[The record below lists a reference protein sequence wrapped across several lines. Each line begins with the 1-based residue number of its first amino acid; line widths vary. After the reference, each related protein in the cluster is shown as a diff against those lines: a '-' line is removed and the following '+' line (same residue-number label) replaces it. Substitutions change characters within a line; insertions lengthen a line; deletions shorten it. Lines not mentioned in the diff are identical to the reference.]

1 MKQGHLS
8 SYFEK
13 VAAKRLSAV
22 EIRPS
27 SSNQHEFNGVQQLK
41 QMFGKRRRALR
52 ARFIYLGEDED
63 EYVVSDGSVTWYD
76 ARQHHP
82 TRSEHRLYYPS
93 SAVTEAAHEK
103 DLLVIGQRS
112 DGDLLVVIAAAG
124 STAENQVLWLFGLEV
139 GDSGRF
145 SVVEIK
151 DSRDASLDLAAKFV
165 LDQMG
170 IEVEPDDEYL
180 DLVLSNFPRGFP
192 TTALFSAFARG
203 IVKDVSPL
211 DDPDAA
217 LMAWMDREEI
227 LFRSLERHLVVDRI
241 SRGFGKDVDGFI
253 EFSLSIQNRRKARA
267 GFALENHLE
276 QILKEHRVRYSRG
289 ALTEG
294 RARPDFL
301 FPGKVEYH
309 DASYPENRLHML
321 GVKSSCKE
329 RWRQVLAEADRIK
342 SKHLLTLEP
351 GISESQ
357 TAEMRKNDL
366 RLVLPRSLHST
377 YGSRQRDWLMDVS
390 AFIGAVKSVQSTAA

>member
-1 MKQGHLS
+1 
-8 SYFEK
+8 
-13 VAAKRLSAV
+13 
-22 EIRPS
+22 
-27 SSNQHEFNGVQQLK
+27 
-41 QMFGKRRRALR
+41 
-52 ARFIYLGEDED
+52 
-63 EYVVSDGSVTWYD
+63 VTWYD

-112 DGDLLVVIAAAG
+112 DGDLLVVVAAAG

-180 DLVLSNFPRGFP
+180 DLVLKNFPKGFP
-192 TTALFSAFARG
+192 TTAVFSAFARA

-390 AFIGAVKSVQSTAA
+390 GFIGAVKSVQSTAA

>member
-8 SYFEK
+8 TYFEK

-22 EIRPS
+22 EIQPS
-27 SSNQHEFNGVQQLK
+27 SSNQHEFNGAQSLK
-41 QMFGKRRRALR
+41 QMFGERRKKFS

-76 ARQHHP
+76 AREYHP
-82 TRSEHRLYYPS
+82 KRSEHHLYYTS
-93 SAVTEAAHEK
+93 SPVIGAAHVK

-124 STAENQVLWLFGLEV
+124 STAENQMLWLFGLELR
-139 GDSGRF
+139 GPGRF
-145 SVVEIK
+145 SVVETK
-151 DSRDASLDLAAKFV
+151 DSDVPLDLAAKFV

-180 DLVLSNFPRGFP
+180 ELVLSKFPKGFP
-192 TTALFSAFARG
+192 TTSLFSAFARG

-211 DDPDAA
+211 DDPDAT
-217 LMAWMDREEI
+217 LTAWMDREEV
-227 LFRSLERHLVVDRI
+227 LFRTLERHLVVDRI

-253 EFSLSIQNRRKARA
+253 EFSLSVQNRRKSRA
-267 GFALENHLE
+267 GFALENHIE
-276 QILKEHRVRYSRG
+276 QILKEHSVRYSRG

-301 FPGKVEYH
+301 FPGKREYH
-309 DASYPENRLHML
+309 DTSYPQSSLRML

-329 RWRQVLAEADRIK
+329 RWTQVLVEAARIK
-342 SKHLLTLEP
+342 AKHLLTLEP
-351 GISESQ
+351 GISEGQ

-377 YGSRQRDWLMDVS
+377 YKPRQRDWLMDVS
-390 AFIGAVKSVQSTAA
+390 GFIGEVKSLQLRTA